1 MAERLRWGLIGGGEG
16 SQIGEP
22 HRIAARLD
30 GLYDFVA
37 GALDVDAERGRA
49 FARALGVPSDR
60 AYGDWREMLEAERAR
75 PDPVEVVTVA
85 TPNVTHYEIA
95 RAFLEAGMHVVCEK
109 PMTMT
114 EAEAESLVAVAEPAD
129 RRLVV
134 NFGYS
139 GYPMVREARAR
150 IARGDAGH
158 VRLVVAEFAHGH
170 HADAAEAENPR
181 LRWRYDPA
189 QTGVSSALADAG
201 IHALHMVGFVTGQ
214 RIAALSAQF
223 DSLVPGRKLE
233 DNATVSLRYAGG
245 TLARLWAS
253 AIAIGQMHGLNIRV
267 FGEKAGLAWHQERP
281 NQLLW
286 TPVGGAT
293 TIVERGSP
301 ELSPEAAEAGRFA
314 MGHPEGLPVAFAN
327 LYRDLHTAIR
337 ETDGARRDAAAARLP
352 LGPQGAEMVA
362 AVHAAAGS
370 AAAGGTWMEM
380 G

>member
-1 MAERLRWGLIGGGEG
+1 MARRLRWGLVGGGEG

-22 HRIAARLD
+22 HRLAARLD
-30 GLYDFVA
+30 GLYDFAA
-37 GALDVDAERGRA
+37 GALDADAERGRA
-49 FARALGVPSDR
+49 FARSLGVPADR
-60 AYGDWREMLEAERAR
+60 AYGDWREMLAAERGR
-75 PDPVEVVTVA
+75 QDPVEVVTVA

-95 RAFLEAGMHVVCEK
+95 RAFLEAGMHVICEK

-114 EAEAESLVAVAEPAD
+114 VAEAEALVDVAEGAD

-134 NFGYS
+134 NFGYT

-150 IARGDAGH
+150 IARGDMGR
-158 VRLVVAEFAHGH
+158 VRLVVAEFAHGY
-170 HADAAEAENPR
+170 HADAAQADNPR

-189 QTGVSSALADAG
+189 QAGVSSVLADAG

-214 RIAALSAQF
+214 RIRSLAAQF
-223 DSLVPGRKLE
+223 DRLVPGRALE
-233 DNATVSLRYAGG
+233 DNATVSLRYDGG

-253 AIAIGQMHGLNIRV
+253 AIAVGQWHGLTLRV
-267 FGEKAGLAWHQERP
+267 FGETAGLAWQQEQP
-281 NQLLW
+281 NQLRW
-286 TPVGGAT
+286 TPLGGPTA
-293 TIVERGSP
+293 VLERGAP
-301 ELSPEAAEAGRFA
+301 DLSADASEAGRIA

-327 LYRDLHTAIR
+327 LYRDLHTAIGDP
-337 ETDGARRDAAAARLP
+337 DGARRGAAAARLP

-370 AAAGGTWMEM
+370 AAAGGTWVTM